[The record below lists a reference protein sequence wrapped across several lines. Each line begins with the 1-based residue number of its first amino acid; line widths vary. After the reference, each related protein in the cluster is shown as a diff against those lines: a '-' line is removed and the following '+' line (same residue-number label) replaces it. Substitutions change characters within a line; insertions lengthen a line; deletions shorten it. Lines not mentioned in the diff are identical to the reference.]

1 MNEVV
6 NAENI
11 NEIEVIGITEV
22 DGMKFHDIEGGFGEC
37 KKAMLV
43 KEIAEIHNKD
53 FKNWKKINARWT
65 CKESKF

>member
-1 MNEVV
+1 MKQELFKNTKTREEEIMNEVV

-37 KKAMLV
+37 KKQ
-43 KEIAEIHNKD
+43 
-53 FKNWKKINARWT
+53 
-65 CKESKF
+65 C